1 MISVL
6 VQLNIQSSSCA
17 TVNLPQVGQ
26 QEAKFSKK
34 QQVAIQHRQNFN
46 GKANLNGKSHLLFQ
60 SVEFLKV

>member
-34 QQVAIQHRQNFN
+34 QQVAIQHRQNLN
-46 GKANLNGKSHLLFQ
+46 GKAKS
-60 SVEFLKV
+60 